1 MTTTQIQSLDQFIG
15 RPLYKIERTGLH
27 RSDALPHELEGL
39 ISLLPGA
46 SAYVANRDYS
56 VCVGHGQNG
65 ALWSPVS
72 EEVSARLIPRSSVEQ
87 RVQVGES
94 FNFPVGHSGFVR
106 VKKGSLS
113 VVLSDPLYNNSISSD
128 IFSCRDDSKLVVK
141 HGGND
146 DSDYLAQH
154 GYRRRVIH
162 DLTDNV
168 KTYQVPNDQKVGP
181 EVLWGFG
188 LGNHYHPENPDKKSN
203 EYPNG
208 TPIHEKYI
216 ALSPDGFY
224 WGFEAVEGNKN
235 FMVGTRFAGHVPQ
248 YHVLTVPSRMAH
260 VVSPMPGLK
269 FLGITSDS
277 YSKTEAGAVRHPMD
291 WFYPLREEL
300 MVQAAVT
307 QR

>member
-1 MTTTQIQSLDQFIG
+1 MVTTQIQYLNQFIG
-15 RPLYKIERTGLH
+15 RPLYQFEQTDLH
-27 RSDALPHELEGL
+27 RPDALPHELEGWVN
-39 ISLLPGA
+39 LLFGA
-46 SAYVANRDYS
+46 SVYVANRDSS
-56 VCVGHGQNG
+56 VGVCPGPNG
-65 ALWSPVS
+65 ALWSPVT
-72 EEVSARLIPRSSVEQ
+72 EEVSVHLASAGSVEQ

-94 FNFPVGHSGFVR
+94 FNFPVGHSGLVR

-113 VVLSDPLYNNSISSD
+113 VFISDFLYKSMSDDFSSGK
-128 IFSCRDDSKLVVK
+128 DDSELVVK

-154 GYRRRVIH
+154 GYRRRMIH

-168 KTYQVPNDQKVGP
+168 KTYQVPDDQKVDP
-181 EVLWGFG
+181 EVLWKFG

-224 WGFEAVEGNKN
+224 WGFEAVEGNTE
-235 FMVGTRFAGHVPQ
+235 FEPGTRFAGHVSQ
-248 YHVLTVPSRMAH
+248 YQVLTVPSRMAH